1 MAIQSMKTFDKFYMF
16 AEPVTK
22 SVAANYYDIIRNPMD
37 LFTMSGKSDR

>member
-1 MAIQSMKTFDKFYMF
+1 MMKSFDKYYMF